1 MLNEINPRRTVTLYM
16 PVMVLKLKLPEL
28 AGRVKNGHFGIFD
41 HISTVKEIF
50 EPIRSLYHFDTACEE
65 LLPYIEFFAES
76 SPEQYQTWTGG
87 KNFRIEMYSS
97 WTPTMYINLG
107 PSYKMQ
113 IGAQLYTIG
122 KGEDVLLLR
131 DDYVCRYNQPD
142 DYIFTVKF
150 FPGGLEAILG
160 LSQLPLVGKVIRL
173 NEILPTRLL
182 MKIKT
187 ASNFQER
194 KMIFERFFLE
204 TKNNRSRDHYIDFV
218 TDTIARHVEGALEFN
233 VDQVAER
240 RFVSSKTLNR
250 YFHRVVGLSPK
261 KYFSLVR
268 ARTALTAFIAD
279 RNHFNPET
287 FSYHDK
293 SHFYRDMMR
302 FTGQR
307 IKDS

>member
-1 MLNEINPRRTVTLYM
+1 M
-16 PVMVLKLKLPEL
+16 
-28 AGRVKNGHFGIFD
+28 
-41 HISTVKEIF
+41 KEIF
-50 EPIRSLYHFDTACEE
+50 EPIRSLYHFDTPCEE

-76 SPEQYQTWTGG
+76 SPEQYNIWTGG
-87 KNFRIEMYSS
+87 TSFQIEMYPS

-107 PSYKMQ
+107 PRYRMT
-113 IGAQLYTIG
+113 IGTKTYTIEER
-122 KGEDVLLLR
+122 EDVLLLR
-131 DDYVCRYNQPD
+131 DGYVCRYNQPD

-150 FPGGLEAILG
+150 FPGGLEAVLG

-173 NEILPTRLL
+173 QEILPTGLL
-182 MKIKT
+182 KKVKS
-187 ASNFQER
+187 AGGFQER
-194 KMIFERFFLE
+194 KMLLERFFIE
-204 TKNNRSRDHYIDFV
+204 AKSSRTGDHYLDFV
-218 TDTIARHVEGALEFN
+218 TDTIASRANGGLQFN
-233 VDQVAER
+233 VEQVAAR
-240 RFVSSKTLNR
+240 RFVSSRTLNR

-279 RNHFNPET
+279 SAQFNPER

-293 SHFYRDMMR
+293 SHFYRDMMS

>member
-1 MLNEINPRRTVTLYM
+1 MT
-16 PVMVLKLKLPEL
+16 
-28 AGRVKNGHFGIFD
+28 
-41 HISTVKEIF
+41 
-50 EPIRSLYHFDTACEE
+50 
-65 LLPYIEFFAES
+65 
-76 SPEQYQTWTGG
+76 
-87 KNFRIEMYSS
+87 
-97 WTPTMYINLG
+97 
-107 PSYKMQ
+107 
-113 IGAQLYTIG
+113 IGTKTYTI
-122 KGEDVLLLR
+122 KEAEDVFLLR
-131 DDYVCRYNQPD
+131 DGYVCRHNQAD

-173 NEILPTRLL
+173 HEILPPDLL
-182 MKIKT
+182 MKVKT
-187 ASNFQER
+187 AADFHQR
-194 KMIFERFFLE
+194 KMIFERFFME
-204 TKNNRSRDHYIDFV
+204 AKSRRNSDHYLDFV
-218 TDTIARHVEGALEFN
+218 TDTIARNVEGALQFN

-240 RFVSSKTLNR
+240 RFITSKTLNR

-279 RNHFNPET
+279 RKQFNPED

-293 SHFYRDMMR
+293 SHFYRDMMS